1 VCCSA
6 RELPQRRP
14 REVVGTVGVE
24 GGVHVG
30 RTSILVSWIERGRGI
45 VSLGALGDCNWI
57 QLSSACRWKP
67 VEFLRFG
74 GLFAEQDG

>member
-1 VCCSA
+1 MF
-6 RELPQRRP
+6 
-14 REVVGTVGVE
+14 
-24 GGVHVG
+24 G

-74 GLFAEQDG
+74 GLFAEQDGWMVGWRPGSQLTPSLMSDV